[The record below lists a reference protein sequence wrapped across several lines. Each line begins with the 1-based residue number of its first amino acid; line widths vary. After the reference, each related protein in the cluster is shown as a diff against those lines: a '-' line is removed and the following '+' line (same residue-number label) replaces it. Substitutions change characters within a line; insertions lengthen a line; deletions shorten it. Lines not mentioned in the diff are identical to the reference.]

1 MSLGIMVTCVVP
13 YCYVNSV
20 VMAIEVEL
28 YSHLYGKD
36 LFLPW

>member
-1 MSLGIMVTCVVP
+1 MSLEITVTCVVP
-13 YCYVNSV
+13 YCYANPV
-20 VMAIEVEL
+20 VMATEVEL